1 MRIEFTILGE
11 CVSKANSRQLT
22 PRKMRDE
29 ATGHLKTRMVSIKS
43 EKALDYERAV
53 LRQVPP
59 AVRLRLEG
67 PVRIALRLWYASE
80 RPDLDESLL
89 LDCLQ
94 DRWKT
99 VKASSGERRELVHRG
114 IYRNDRQIR
123 EKHVY
128 HAIDRANPRAHVLI
142 EPIFAQQ
149 RELDFSNPFEE
160 AMPA

>member
-1 MRIEFTILGE
+1 MQIRFTIIGE

-29 ATGHLKTRMVSIKS
+29 ATGKLKTRVVSIKS
-43 EKALDYERAV
+43 DKALDYERAV
-53 LRQVPP
+53 LKQVPP
-59 AVRLRLEG
+59 AARVRLEG

-99 VKASSGERRELVHRG
+99 VKRKGGDERVLVHHG
-114 IYRNDRQIR
+114 VYRNDRQIR
-123 EKHVY
+123 QKHVY
-128 HAIDRANPRAHVLI
+128 HAIDRTNPRADVLI

-149 RELDFSNPFEE
+149 CKLDFFDPFEDTI
-160 AMPA
+160 PA